1 MPDRGDAELVIVP
14 EPTSEE
20 RAAIEAALRSRAG
33 QGGGRPGPWWEAGVR
48 ESVGAGD
55 PTDSPVGSAAGLA

>member
-1 MPDRGDAELVIVP
+1 MPDRGDTELVIVP

-20 RAAIEAALRSRAG
+20 RAAIEAALRSPAA
-33 QGGGRPGPWWEAGVR
+33 QGGDRPNHWWEAGVR

-55 PTDSPVGSAAGLA
+55 PTDLPVGPAAGQA

>member
-1 MPDRGDAELVIVP
+1 MCVLVDIVP

-20 RAAIEAALRSRAG
+20 RAAIEAALRSRAA
-33 QGGGRPGPWWEAGVR
+33 QDGGRPGPWWEAGAR